1 MTSGN
6 STSMETALR
15 RLLHDRIDKKPVR
28 GLRGGRV
35 LRRSAA
41 RKAPT
46 RPSSSV
52 VARELDWFR
61 RGQSLPYWEHDRRSD

>member
-6 STSMETALR
+6 STPMEAALR
-15 RLLHDRIDKKPVR
+15 RLLHDRNDKKAAREVAR
-28 GLRGGRV
+28 GRV

-46 RPSSSV
+46 RLSSSV

-61 RGQSLPYWEHDRRSD
+61 RGQSLPYWQHHRRSD

>member
-6 STSMETALR
+6 STPLETALR
-15 RLLHDRIDKKPVR
+15 RLLHDRDEKQPTR
-28 GLRGGRV
+28 ALGARRWSALRKV
-35 LRRSAA
+35 S
-41 RKAPT
+41 T

-61 RGQSLPYWEHDRRSD
+61 RGHSLPYWHHDRRSN

>member
-1 MTSGN
+1 MTSGL
-6 STSMETALR
+6 STPMETALR
-15 RLLHDRIDKKPVR
+15 RLLHDRKDRKPVR
-28 GLRGGRV
+28 GQGAGRV

-61 RGQSLPYWEHDRRSD
+61 RGQSLPYWEHHRRSE

>member
-6 STSMETALR
+6 FAPLETALR
-15 RLLHDRIDKKPVR
+15 RLLHDREERNPTR
-28 GLRGGRV
+28 APGAR
-35 LRRSAA
+35 RRSAT

-61 RGQSLPYWEHDRRSD
+61 RGQSLPYWHHDRRSD